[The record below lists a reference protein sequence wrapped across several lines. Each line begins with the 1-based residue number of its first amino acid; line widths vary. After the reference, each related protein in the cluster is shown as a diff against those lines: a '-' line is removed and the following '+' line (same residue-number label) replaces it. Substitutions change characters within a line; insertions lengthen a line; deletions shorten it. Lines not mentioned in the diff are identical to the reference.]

1 MTSRIPR
8 GNLKSTDIKLHPQ
21 ETAADHGWHKYIMV
35 KSFNEY
41 IKENLDDLKFADFD
55 ELKEYLETEIYNLV
69 MDWYICAAE
78 HSSAKW
84 TEEEAETVTSKLIDT
99 FRQNKHLL

>member
-1 MTSRIPR
+1 MTPESPGGI
-8 GNLKSTDIKLHPQ
+8 LKSTDIKLHPPAT
-21 ETAADHGWHKYIMV
+21 TAADEWHKYIMV

-41 IKENLDDLKFADFD
+41 IAENLDDLKFANFD
-55 ELKEYLETEIYNLV
+55 ELKEYLEIEIYNLV

-84 TEEEAETVTSKLIDT
+84 TEEEAESVTSKLIDT